1 MVELGDLNGAETRRL
16 LLEVDVPAIAE
27 LGPTS
32 VCELELRWV
41 EVDTMEQKLAT
52 IPVNVN
58 VVPGDQAAGRVR
70 DPEVETELAFQ
81 RAQRDKQAAGEDLR
95 RGDLDYAVA
104 RYREASARLAAVR
117 GRARGRMADD
127 LDQEMET
134 LHGLA
139 ERARS
144 DAIGARKLSL
154 ADHHMK
160 MRRRG
165 RRR

>member
-1 MVELGDLNGAETRRL
+1 M
-16 LLEVDVPAIAE
+16 PAIAE
-27 LGPTS
+27 LGPAS

-41 EVDTMEQKLAT
+41 EVDSMEQKLAT

-81 RAQRDKQAAGEDLR
+81 QAQRDKHAATEELR
-95 RGDLDYAVA
+95 RGDLDHAVA

-117 GRARGRMADD
+117 SRARGRMADD
-127 LDQEMET
+127 LDQEIEM

-144 DAIGARKLSL
+144 DAIGARKLSF

-160 MRRRG
+160 TRRRG